1 MNTVESLESIV
12 DSLDEPDTTR
22 WPTSCL
28 LRTSLAALHYTHTAI
43 PNPPL
48 LEQLLEPFRRE
59 VRIPQDA
66 SQSLGMEYPPRM
78 TGNRHPLALCIL
90 VNLAHRLK

>member
-12 DSLDEPDTTR
+12 DSLDEPDTMR
-22 WPTSCL
+22 WSASCL
-28 LRTSLAALHYTHTAI
+28 LRTSLVALFYTHIAV
-43 PNPPL
+43 PNCPL
-48 LEQLLEPFRRE
+48 FHQLLEPFRRE

-66 SQSLGMEYPPRM
+66 FQNLGMEYPPRI
-78 TGNRHPLALCIL
+78 TGNRHPLALCIP